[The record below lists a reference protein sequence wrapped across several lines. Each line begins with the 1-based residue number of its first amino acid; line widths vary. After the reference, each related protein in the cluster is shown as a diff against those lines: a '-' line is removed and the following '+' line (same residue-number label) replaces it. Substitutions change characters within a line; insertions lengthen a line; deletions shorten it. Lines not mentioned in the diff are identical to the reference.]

1 MAQHEGGGKDERDLI
16 LAPNEYAYI
25 LDETKGNVQVYVG
38 PHKSSPA
45 GTDQPVIFDSNNKKF
60 MKCSLEASKQ
70 KWVTAPEGWYI
81 VLKNPSNEPSRVHP
95 KAGTIENLPDLGV
108 GRKINIRGP
117 VTFPLWPGQMSKVNQ
132 GHHLRSNQYL
142 IVRVYDEEA
151 AKENWSSGVVKTRE
165 GEEVDLPNLPDLT
178 IGKLLVIKGTDV
190 SFYIP
195 PTGVEVVADGLG
207 YIREAVTLENL
218 EYCILLDED
227 GNKVFRHGPDVVFP
241 SPTQAFVEKEGS
253 RKFRALELNKISGIY
268 VKVIEAYVEDDGTK
282 REAGQEL
289 WITGDEQSI
298 YYPRAEHAVIKYGNQ
313 TIHYAVAIPKGEG
326 RYVLNRD
333 TGVIDLVRGPKM
345 LLLDPRTYV
354 IARRALPDKAVQLW
368 FPSNVEALNYNRHLN
383 ALVAEDS
390 GRSSDF
396 LTEDSYRN
404 KAFSGSKGILGS
416 PYSLGEVRTSGQ
428 WSGTTTVSGSALNMD
443 ERSYGGYQVSEPTD
457 HVVGEDFNRK
467 QKFSPPRTI
476 TLDSKYDGAV
486 RIDVWTGYAVLVKSA
501 TGDRKVVVGPDT
513 ILLEYDE
520 TLETFELSKGNPKS
534 SDNTVRDVYL
544 RAKNNK
550 LSDTIDVETKDMCG
564 LTLQLKYRVNF
575 EGDPDKWFDV
585 ENYVQFLVD
594 HMRSMLKG
602 LVRGLDVKTFYGN
615 PVAVIRNAILGE
627 SVDGQRPGRLFE
639 ENGMRV
645 YDVEILA
652 VELDDQG
659 IEDSLIQAQQEA
671 IKSAIF
677 ISSKEQELERV
688 TKAEAIQRSINS
700 ELATTALA
708 KVELELR
715 QAMAAHQQEM
725 AAIGN
730 ATKQQEARLTKDHA
744 KQEQL
749 NEINAVELQRLIE
762 TESTQLKLKSDRNDI
777 DVAFERAMADVQAAI
792 TKVEV
797 AAVRDKLQAMGPG
810 MVEALQVVG
819 DKELAQK
826 MAEAMSWS
834 SMIGGKNPAE
844 LLTSLLSGTK
854 IQDAVK
860 GLMGYGQQP
869 STTSQPRG

>member
-1 MAQHEGGGKDERDLI
+1 VAQHEGGGKDDRDLI

-45 GTDQPVIFDSNNKKF
+45 GTDQPVYFDSNNKKF
-60 MKCSLEASKQ
+60 MKCSLESSKQ

-81 VLKNPSNEPSRVHP
+81 VLKNPSNEASRTHP

-117 VTFPLWPGQMSKVNQ
+117 VTFPLWPGQMSRVLQ
-132 GHHLRSNQYL
+132 GHHLRSNEYL
-142 IVRVYDEEA
+142 IVRVYDEDA
-151 AKENWSSGVVKTRE
+151 AKENWSKGVVKTRE
-165 GEEVDLPNLPDLT
+165 GEEVSIPHLPNPDLT

-195 PTGVEVVADGLG
+195 PTGVEVVADGNN
-207 YIREAVTLENL
+207 YIRSAVTLENL

-241 SPTQAFVEKEGS
+241 APTQAFVEKEGS

-268 VKVIEAYVEDDGTK
+268 VKVIEDYVEEDGTK
-282 REAGQEL
+282 REAGEEL
-289 WITGDEQSI
+289 WLTGEKQSI

-333 TGVIDLVRGPKM
+333 NGEIELVRGPKM
-345 LLLDPRTYV
+345 LLLDPRTFV
-354 IARRALPDKAVQLW
+354 IARKALADKAVQLW
-368 FPSNVEALNYNRHLN
+368 FPGNAEALNYNQHLN
-383 ALVAEDS
+383 KMVARES
-390 GRSSDF
+390 GRAGDF
-396 LTEDSYRN
+396 LTEDAYRN
-404 KAFSGSKGILGS
+404 MSYAADSPGVKGLIGS
-416 PYSLGEVRTSGQ
+416 SGQ
-428 WSGTTTVSGSALNMD
+428 WAGQTTVSGTSLNVD
-443 ERSYGGYQVSEPTD
+443 ARSYGGYQVSEPTD

-486 RIDVWTGYAVLVKSA
+486 RIDIWTGYAVLVKSA
-501 TGDRKVVVGPDT
+501 TGQRRVVVGPDT

-534 SDNTVRDVYL
+534 SDNVVRDVYL
-544 RAKNNK
+544 RVKNNK
-550 LSDTIDVETKDMCG
+550 LSDTIEVETRDMCG

-575 EGDPDKWFDV
+575 EGPPEHWFDV

-602 LVRGLDVKTFYGN
+602 LVRTLDVKTFYSN
-615 PVAVIRNAILGE
+615 PVAVIRNAILGT
-627 SVDGQRPGRLFE
+627 SSDGQRPGRLFE

-645 YDVEILA
+645 YDVEVLA
-652 VELDDQG
+652 VELDDTG
-659 IEDSLIQAQQEA
+659 IESSLIAAQQEA
-671 IKSAIF
+671 IKSAIY

-688 TKAEAIQRSINS
+688 TKSEAIQRMINE
-700 ELATTALA
+700 ELASTALA

-715 QAMAAHQQEM
+715 EAMAAHKKEM
-725 AAIGN
+725 AAIDN
-730 ATKQQEARLTKDHA
+730 ATKQQETRMGKDHA
-744 KQEQL
+744 KQELL
-749 NEINAVELQRLIE
+749 NEINAVELQRRVESE
-762 TESTQLKLKSDRNDI
+762 TTELKLKQDRNDI
-777 DVAFERAMADVQAAI
+777 DVAFEKAMADVQAAI
-792 TKVEV
+792 TQAEV
-797 AAVRDKLQAMGPG
+797 AAVREKLEAMGPG
-810 MVEALQVVG
+810 IVEALQTLG

-844 LLTSLLSGTK
+844 LLTSLLAGTK

-860 GLMGYGQQP
+860 GLMGFNEPISP
-869 STTSQPRG
+869 SQTRG